1 MIARCEKQKRHGLTR
16 FSKNG
21 LKERQREKNEHE
33 AVFSKKK
40 KKKKNG
46 SSCDG
51 DATRS
56 SRVNFLFL
64 GE

>member
-40 KKKKNG
+40 KKKKKKKT
-46 SSCDG
+46 DRA
-51 DATRS
+51 ATVMQLVR
-56 SRVNFLFL
+56 R
-64 GE
+64 G

>member
-40 KKKKNG
+40 KKKKT
-46 SSCDG
+46 DRA
-51 DATRS
+51 ATVMQLVR
-56 SRVNFLFL
+56 R
-64 GE
+64 G